1 MFIML
6 TKLFRRFNR
15 PTQKNN
21 LTINTTMI
29 ENALVM
35 WYTNTQLSGKYHFF
49 ETNVYLKPFL
59 LLSAKSQGILSNIW
73 VDLISLSIRNHSFGT
88 FTTFSEK
95 VTFLILWYEI
105 RGQEMLSRNYFS
117 SGKFWVGTKAMIL

>member
-1 MFIML
+1 ML

-15 PTQKNN
+15 PTQKNH
-21 LTINTTMI
+21 LTINTTVI

-35 WYTNTQLSGKYHFF
+35 LYPYAQFSGKYHFF

-59 LLSAKSQGILSNIW
+59 LLSAKSLGILSNIW

-95 VTFLILWYEI
+95 VTFLILCTKSE
-105 RGQEMLSRNYFS
+105 
-117 SGKFWVGTKAMIL
+117 GKKC